1 VTDKDESKAIG
12 GLARAEAL
20 TPERRSEIA
29 RQAASSR
36 WSADLP
42 QAAHVG
48 SIKVGAAEIS
58 CAVLGDGRRVLTQ
71 SDMMRALGRARQAK
85 GRAHYA
91 GDVNLPAFIT
101 ANNLKPF
108 IPSELEVTSSQIEFR
123 LPSGQKAFGYL
134 AELLPEVCEVYI
146 KARKAGA
153 LTVSQEHIA
162 DQCEI
167 LIRGLAKLGI
177 VGLVDEATG
186 YQYIRDKHAL
196 QQLLDA
202 YLRHDLAAWA
212 KRFPDEFYRQIF
224 RLRGWEWKGMKVN
237 RPQVVAHYTK
247 NLVYERL
254 GPGILKELETRV
266 PRSDEGQKMGKL
278 HQLFTHDV
286 GHPALAQ
293 HLHAVTM
300 LMKASANWNQFKL
313 LIDQAMPRHGDTIP
327 LQLVG
332 GSNPSET

>member
-1 VTDKDESKAIG
+1 MTGKDESKAAG

-20 TPERRSEIA
+20 SPERRKEIA
-29 RQAASSR
+29 QKAAASR
-36 WSADLP
+36 WLADLP
-42 QAAHVG
+42 QATHVG
-48 SIKVGAAEIS
+48 NIKVGQAEIS
-58 CAVLGDGRRVLTQ
+58 CAVLEDGRRVLTQ

-85 GRAHYA
+85 GRAYYS
-91 GDVNLPAFIT
+91 GDVNLPAFLT

-108 IPSELEVTSSQIEFR
+108 IPKELEVTSSQIEFK

-146 KARKAGA
+146 KARKEGA
-153 LTVSQEHIA
+153 LAANQEHVA

-186 YQYIRDKHAL
+186 YQYVRDKQAL
-196 QQLLDA
+196 QSMLDA
-202 YLRHDLAAWA
+202 YLRHELAAWA

-237 RPQVVAHYTK
+237 RPQIVAHYTK
-247 NLVYERL
+247 DLVYERL
-254 GPGILKELETRV
+254 APGILTELENRV
-266 PRSDEGQKMGKL
+266 PRDEDGKKKGKL
-278 HQLFTHDV
+278 HQLFTDDV

-300 LMKASANWNQFKL
+300 MMKGSPSWDAFITMMNIALPKRGANLELDLRAK
-313 LIDQAMPRHGDTIP
+313 D
-327 LQLVG
+327 
-332 GSNPSET
+332 